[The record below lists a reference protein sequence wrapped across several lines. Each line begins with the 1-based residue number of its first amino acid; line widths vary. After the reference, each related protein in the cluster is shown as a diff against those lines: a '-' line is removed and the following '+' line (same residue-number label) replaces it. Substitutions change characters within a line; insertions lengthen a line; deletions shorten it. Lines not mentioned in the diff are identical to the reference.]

1 MTDSRSTRIS
11 TNDQISFLFMA
22 EQYSTAYKNHIY
34 FTIYPS
40 LDI

>member
-1 MTDSRSTRIS
+1 MTDSKSTRIS

-22 EQYSTAYKNHIY
+22 EQYSFVYKNHI
-34 FTIYPS
+34 FFIIHPS